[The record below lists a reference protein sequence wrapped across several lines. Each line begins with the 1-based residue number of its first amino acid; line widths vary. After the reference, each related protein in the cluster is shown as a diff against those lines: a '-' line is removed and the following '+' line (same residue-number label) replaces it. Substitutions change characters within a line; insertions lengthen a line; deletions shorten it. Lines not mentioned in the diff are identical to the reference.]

1 MTSFSTLGASTKN
14 NHIFFSPRGNSD
26 ARNSCGVQ
34 KASLGF
40 SYHGGA
46 AGVAEQGHRF
56 GTGYGDSPTPQ
67 YASVMYDYPKRK
79 INKPLTHKNLNLMEY
94 FKRLK

>member
-1 MTSFSTLGASTKN
+1 MGAAVKRAGMSYFSTLGASTEN
-14 NHIFFSPRGNSD
+14 NHIFFSPRAVCNSD

-34 KASLGF
+34 KASSGF

-56 GTGYGDSPTPQ
+56 GTGYRDSPTPQ
-67 YASVMYDYPKRK
+67 HASVIYDYPKRK
-79 INKPLTHKNLNLMEY
+79 NPQTPHT
-94 FKRLK
+94 